1 MSRGK
6 YSVLATKHWPNGYE
20 YKYNCYGNLPEPWSL
35 EMKEAGHV
43 FDDKTMFD
51 DYDEEGYDRYG
62 YSAFDADG
70 NFVGHGQGVDR
81 EGWTE
86 MDYLTLQDIP
96 EEHRES
102 YYYYN
107 S

>member
-6 YSVLATKHWPNGYE
+6 YSVLAYKRWPAEYE
-20 YKYNCYGNLPEPWSL
+20 YKYNCYGEEPEQWKPAPYYNSL
-35 EMKEAGHV
+35 
-43 FDDKTMFD
+43 TMFD
-51 DYDEEGYDRYG
+51 NYDEDGYDKYG
-62 YSAFDADG
+62 YSAFDLEG
-70 NFVGHGQGVDR
+70 NFTGHGDGIDR
-81 EGWTE
+81 AGYTE

-96 EEHRES
+96 EEHRGS